1 MAVKIDSIK
10 LIDQLPKTDFN
21 TDDIME
27 QLLYRESVKP
37 ISVKINGGE
46 MSKNGILRISF
57 KIISDIEAV
66 RCEVDS
72 LGQKLYKWDLGEMQ
86 EPRKGFVCIKGL
98 NFIKDFNVKISHNKV
113 ILDWSNP
120 EIYDII
126 NHILK
131 KDKILPE
138 DNNSALEIPINELN
152 GLIKDKTIQVRIYSL
167 SKLNGEIILKPV
179 GGGFN
184 A

>member
-10 LIDQLPKTDFN
+10 LIKQLPKTDFN

-27 QLLYRESVKP
+27 QLLYLESVKP
-37 ISVKINGGE
+37 ISIKINGGE
-46 MSKNGILRISF
+46 ITKNDVLRISF

-66 RCEVDS
+66 RCEVNS
-72 LGQKLYKWDLGEMQ
+72 LGQKLYKWECGEMQ
-86 EPRKGFVCIKGL
+86 ETRKGFVSIKGL
-98 NFIKDFNVKISHNKV
+98 NFNKDFNVKISHNRV

-131 KDKILPE
+131 KDNILSKN
-138 DNNSALEIPINELN
+138 DNPALEIPINELN
-152 GLIKDKTIQVRIYSL
+152 RLITDKTIQVRVNTL
-167 SKLNGEIILKPV
+167 WNGEIILKPV

-184 A
+184 D